1 MKHCDKIM
9 IVEDDAGIRH
19 YLQSTLSNAGYD
31 TVAVGDGRSA
41 LALAAS
47 HCPDCVLLDLGLPDM
62 DGIGIIQSIRKWS
75 SVPIIVISARMTED
89 DKAGALDL
97 GADDYLTKPFGTV
110 ELLARIR
117 TALRHTRKACGGE
130 ELREGQYIV
139 GDLVIDYNK
148 HRAYLGG
155 EDAGLTPSEFKILAL
170 LGRYAGRVLTY
181 QQMLRELWG
190 PAANPRDNKL
200 LRVHMANLRR
210 KLEKNPEEPRYLF
223 TEVGVGYRLA
233 EGEGT
238 EPLSQIPPRKPKNKK
253 NPLSTRVGLD
263 RGFYLCLTRTHTL
276 FGVFA
281 REKWRP
287 RKCGAAGRLAPV
299 NATHKVGRYLYP
311 QKPYLLL
318 PSEGIFITGAGRIRS
333 PAVLRRS
340 APAWH
345 GGSKTPRRR
354 NIWRLPDIPGCSPDI

>member
-200 LRVHMANLRR
+200 LRAMAKAAGEALAHGRPDAEDIAAAEAFARNAAHTLRER
-210 KLEKNPEEPRYLF
+210 ERPIPAAVPGREPIGPYYTPLGLNGEPARFLKAKPLTDPLKCARCGLCAALCPMGSIPRETPEEC
-223 TEVGVGYRLA
+223 GG
-233 EGEGT
+233 
-238 EPLSQIPPRKPKNKK
+238 I
-253 NPLSTRVGLD
+253 
-263 RGFYLCLTRTHTL
+263 CI
-276 FGVFA
+276 
-281 REKWRP
+281 
-287 RKCGAAGRLAPV
+287 KCQACVKGCP
-299 NATHKVGRYLYP
+299 
-311 QKPYLLL
+311 
-318 PSEGIFITGAGRIRS
+318 TGAKYFADAAFCSHR
-333 PAVLRRS
+333 AMLEQTYAKRRENEFF
-340 APAWH
+340 P
-345 GGSKTPRRR
+345 P
-354 NIWRLPDIPGCSPDI
+354 L